1 MLPFYQI
8 QLGLTVATVVV
19 AAILA
24 CRFVP
29 RLWSPLDPALDRRDA
44 LADAGARQSIE
55 RARAATHAHLQADL
69 DEICRRAGG
78 SEDAA
83 GRLAAAAREL
93 LGKRLR
99 AHVAAVESARSRL
112 RRAEL
117 SRAALGDA
125 VAASERTFGRAREQ
139 LVDAAR
145 ALCAAKARGTA
156 LAAALGAVDD
166 EARWAVVELGA
177 VLEDHG

>member
-69 DEICRRAGG
+69 DEICRRAGRSDG
-78 SEDAA
+78 AA
-83 GRLAAAAREL
+83 GHPPPPRASCWVSGCGRTSRPSRRALAAAAR
-93 LGKRLR
+93 R
-99 AHVAAVESARSRL
+99 AEP
-112 RRAEL
+112 RRAGRRRRRL
-117 SRAALGDA
+117 GADVWPRAQ
-125 VAASERTFGRAREQ
+125 Q

-145 ALCAAKARGTA
+145 ALCAAKARRTA

-177 VLEDHG
+177 ALEDHG